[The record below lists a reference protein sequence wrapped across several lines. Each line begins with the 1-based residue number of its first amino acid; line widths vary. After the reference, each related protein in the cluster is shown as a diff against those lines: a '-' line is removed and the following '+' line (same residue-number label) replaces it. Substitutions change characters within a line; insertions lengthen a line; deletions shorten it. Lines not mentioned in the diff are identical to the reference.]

1 MITAAIARMLS
12 DAMNTVVKTVTV
24 LVLVSI
30 WIFILSYMF
39 GEIDKELSMQIIW
52 FIAKIVLTVFVTL
65 AVLFHFDKT
74 RS

>member
-1 MITAAIARMLS
+1 
-12 DAMNTVVKTVTV
+12 MNTVVKTVTV

>member
-1 MITAAIARMLS
+1 
-12 DAMNTVVKTVTV
+12 MNTVVKTVTV

-65 AVLFHFDKT
+65 AVLFHFDRT

>member
-1 MITAAIARMLS
+1 
-12 DAMNTVVKTVTV
+12 MNTVVKTVTV

-52 FIAKIVLTVFVTL
+52 FITKIVLTIFVTL